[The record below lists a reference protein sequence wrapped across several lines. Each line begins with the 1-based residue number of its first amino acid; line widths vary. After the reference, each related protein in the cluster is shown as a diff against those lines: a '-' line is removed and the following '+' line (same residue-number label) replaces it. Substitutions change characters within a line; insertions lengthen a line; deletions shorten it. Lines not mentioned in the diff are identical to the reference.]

1 MVQEGISSSG
11 TFQVLLFFPLTPS
24 LVAKLHLPWLDV
36 PSRGQHPLGIVR
48 WKLLWMETT
57 WEMPRDVSS
66 LPIFLPLAGNGLLGH
81 AGDPT
86 KTAPRGIS
94 GLSLWKPF
102 WVFPAWSEETFEISS
117 RLGIAEGISAA
128 GAGFIP
134 NPHLQL
140 LTLFPTQHF

>member
-1 MVQEGISSSG
+1 M
-11 TFQVLLFFPLTPS
+11 
-24 LVAKLHLPWLDV
+24 AKLHLLWLEI
-36 PSRGQHPLGIVR
+36 PLGDNIP
-48 WKLLWMETT
+48 WELGDGNLYG